1 MRLTQPPGQSH
12 WARQQRHCE
21 SIHGAR
27 RHSRGNDTS
36 IVIANRAVCGEAIPS
51 CSSGDW
57 FPVASL
63 RTGCRWRSYEHRS
76 RHREARRLGHGTATP
91 ATSQRGGGL
100 AVVVSDFVESGD
112 CHAPARG
119 ASARNDWI
127 GCHSRLSC
135 ALHHG
140 STRNDAFKC
149 VCPDSSLAFTRGKV
163 VNDPSACS
171 SHRKDP
177 WGFPQPQGSGL
188 RCD

>member
-1 MRLTQPPGQSH
+1 M
-12 WARQQRHCE
+12 AR
-21 SIHGAR
+21 GAT
-27 RHSRGNDTS
+27 HVEMTP
-36 IVIANRAVCGEAIPS
+36 AL
-51 CSSGDW
+51 
-57 FPVASL
+57 SL
-63 RTGCRWRSYEHRS
+63 RTAPFAAKQSLLTQVETGFLSLRSGQAGRWRSYEHRS
-76 RHREARRLGHGTATP
+76 RHCEARRLGHGTATP

-112 CHAPARG
+112 YHAPARG
-119 ASARNDWI
+119 ASARNDWV

-149 VCPDSSLAFTRGKV
+149 VCPDSSLAFTRGQV
-163 VNDPSACS
+163 VNDRSACS

-188 RCD
+188 RFD